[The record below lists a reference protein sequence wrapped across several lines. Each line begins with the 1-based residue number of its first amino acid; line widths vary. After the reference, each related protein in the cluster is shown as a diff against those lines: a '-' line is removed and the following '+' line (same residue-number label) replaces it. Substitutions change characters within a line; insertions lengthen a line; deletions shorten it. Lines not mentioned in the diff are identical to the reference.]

1 MKIDELVRLLNRAKE
16 TYGNV
21 EVKVIKN
28 RERRD
33 VALFTWSLL
42 LEGILKLKFSLVLIE
57 TKIMTLNNVFKVL
70 ILIKAIFLHKQS

>member
-33 VALFTWSLL
+33 VALFTWSLFT
-42 LEGILKLKFSLVLIE
+42 GGDIE
-57 TKIMTLNNVFKVL
+57 TQ
-70 ILIKAIFLHKQS
+70 ILIGSDRGKNHDIK